1 MLAWIIRCLLFLAA
15 PVAALFVSRDVFN
28 FGVVQT
34 LLAIIMIV
42 AFAIAAAAWSLRRK
56 SVAADTT
63 GK

>member
-15 PVAALFVSRDVFN
+15 PVAALFVSRDDLN
-28 FGVVQT
+28 FGVVET
-34 LLAIIMIV
+34 LLAIVMIV

-56 SVAADTT
+56 FLAADTT

>member
-1 MLAWIIRCLLFLAA
+1 LPPLPRGPI
-15 PVAALFVSRDVFN
+15 AALFVSRDALN

-56 SVAADTT
+56 SLAADITR
-63 GK
+63 K